1 MPEKLITY
9 TQKFTVYRTDG
20 DHLGHVK
27 LGALLRYAQQ
37 VATAHAEAVGL
48 DDALYRKTHTAYVL
62 AKLALHVTRLPRVD
76 EELTLVTQPERCKR
90 AVNKRITHFYDA
102 DGAEVATM
110 DSRWVLI
117 DTEKRMILRKHP
129 EQFDD
134 QWAEDVP
141 LELPMR
147 LPRVAPEDCETL
159 GTQAAAYSR
168 CDMNGHLNNTRY
180 ADAAADVL
188 PLEVLTRGA
197 VTPADHTVEA
207 MQKQL
212 LAAGINGK
220 LVPQKGGVLNI
231 NVLSTMGISEAAAES
246 EARAFLPAHL
256 SLVFD
261 FGKNTWDAQDAVG
274 SSWNVLDLR
283 NKTWNALDV
292 L

>member
-76 EELTLVTQPERCKR
+76 EELTLVTQPECCKR

-129 EQFDD
+129 EQFND

-141 LELPMR
+141 LELPIK
-147 LPRVAPEDCETL
+147 LPRIAPEDCEVL
-159 GTQAAAYSR
+159 GEQQAVYSR

-180 ADAAADVL
+180 ADIVC
-188 PLEVLTRGA
+188 
-197 VTPADHTVEA
+197 
-207 MQKQL
+207 
-212 LAAGINGK
+212 
-220 LVPQKGGVLNI
+220 
-231 NVLSTMGISEAAAES
+231 
-246 EARAFLPAHL
+246 
-256 SLVFD
+256 
-261 FGKNTWDAQDAVG
+261 DAVPWEVWDTAHIRDFTISYHREVPRG
-274 SSWNVLDLR
+274 ESFTLR
-283 NKTWNALDV
+283 RARPAEDTFYFEGEREGKSAFEAQLIFKH